1 MVSLAGVHPLFGDH
15 IAVRLLGIDT
25 PEIKGQ
31 CEREKQLA
39 RQARDLARSILSN
52 AKEVH
57 LVQASRGDK
66 YFRLLG
72 RLVADG
78 RDVGDGLVAAN
89 LAVPYD
95 GNTKTAKWC

>member
-52 AKEVH
+52 AKQVH

-78 RDVGDGLVAAN
+78 KDVGQSLVKLGLAEAYN
-89 LAVPYD
+89 
-95 GNTKTAKWC
+95 GGTKSARWC